1 MILFRFLL
9 LALITLSQAFGMVTE
24 RTKELNFTY
33 FKANTKSFE
42 TIDINLID
50 DKQNEILKRK
60 LEVELNLHT
69 YLSDE
74 IGLEPD
80 EVQEEIEDEKVLVT
94 YELVLKELQALQK
107 SLNNFQK
114 YGDEF
119 DEDEIHK
126 KVRNIIELDYAL
138 KTSGIVLPEQQ
149 IPEYLIEKF
158 RKHQISKITEAE
170 NEASNLYDPNQKK
183 ILTQEEIQKLIES
196 DFDLSKLDP
205 APKSP
210 FWRDPDLGNK
220 NIQKHFEKAHN
231 PMYEDVD
238 IWFPHLRAKFKKVKK
253 SQTKPKFH
261 VTAKK
266 NGKKYK
272 FELKFA
278 EETHSEV
285 TASTLS
291 SALGYPHDISKF
303 VKNFEIELPKRLTV
317 KELKQEWNSYYSSY
331 NFDEFVKE
339 VYQEEENT
347 IVVIKEALLE
357 IIPKELIRVGPWAYG
372 HYDHKSLR
380 EVRGLYLFN
389 TWVANNNIKE
399 ADNNKLVIKRD
410 DKSGEYELFQFQH
423 DQGFTFGKF
432 GKERI
437 QEFPWDVIKKTG
449 PEYVKL
455 NNTNFQVNKGFDHVT
470 YSDARWM
477 IRKIAKLSK
486 DQIQDAVELGGWP
499 KDVGLLLTE
508 KLTCRRNQLVI
519 AFDLNDE
526 IDELECNRN
535 ITTANGIIDNGKLTT
550 YEFEEYLKRY
560 GGEFNDFMVP
570 ILEQAQYYA
579 ARGLIEL
586 TSSFDTFVL
595 DSRELG
601 YDSSLLGEVQVT
613 LNREIEENL
622 FRQDVD
628 DNFIVQDRVRIK
640 FSLGVGLVFRGKVS
654 YYKDYRLIYAK
665 RTRKE
670 AVFNNKFIFNAL
682 LPFHKRKNKLPKGYV
697 MIVEDGF
704 EGEGELFLQ
713 SAKIPISGSISKGV
727 GLLSRTIVHKKG
739 EDYSVMRD
747 FSHFHSWHAA
757 LYANLYILR
766 IPVFQAD
773 KYNGN
778 LFRSIYNFKLE
789 EDKETNESLAYEYFL
804 KTGDLVP
811 LSDVSRQ
818 ESIETDYVTQR
829 GFFDFF
835 GILRSDDRK
844 RSDEILYKHDDQE
857 ENFYQL
863 DIEQIREWEF
873 FDNGENKNRRFH
885 LLADLN
891 DENPQIVDDVD
902 LRVRIDIFD
911 MDTKMNELEDMYLPM
926 LNKVALNKSFIAF
939 TPSLHST
946 NDTWG
951 NMKVSLELG
960 YPKKALD
967 RMLAITDDE
976 FYNLMA
982 NSSNMD
988 ADFWRSYERE
998 GISNKIAYLK
1008 GQIHSF
1014 LRGIKKANKKKDPRE
1029 MYKKLTETIKKTIWK
1044 SDGYFNTTILER
1056 INYIIGAR
1064 DYYIRGI
1071 ITMPEFAEMRLPAD
1085 VPLFNKRNPHLY
1097 KSHTYFQFD
1106 YHRMEEIWY
1115 NFHRPE

>member
-1 MILFRFLL
+1 M
-9 LALITLSQAFGMVTE
+9 ITLSQAFGMVSE
-24 RTKELNFTY
+24 RTRELNFKY
-33 FKANTKSFE
+33 FKANTDSFE

-50 DKQNEILKRK
+50 DVQQELLTRR
-60 LEVELNLHT
+60 LEVAHNLRT
-69 YLSDE
+69 YLREELELDE
-74 IGLEPD
+74 KEIE
-80 EVQEEIEDEKVLVT
+80 EEIEEEKVLIT
-94 YELVLKELQALQK
+94 YDLVLEELQKLQK
-107 SLNNFQK
+107 TLRENQK
-114 YGDEF
+114 YGTEIN
-119 DEDEIHK
+119 EEEIHE
-126 KVRNIIELDYAL
+126 KVRKIIELDYAL
-138 KTSGIVLPEQQ
+138 KTSGIILPQNQ
-149 IPEYLIEKF
+149 LGGYVVEKF
-158 RKHQISKITEAE
+158 RKHKINKTVDADLEAR
-170 NEASNLYDPNQKK
+170 NLYDPKK
-183 ILTQEEIQKLIES
+183 KRILTQTEIRKLIEEG
-196 DFDLSKLDP
+196 FDLSKLDP
-205 APKSP
+205 PPSSP
-210 FWRDPDLGNK
+210 FWSKSDLGSG
-220 NIQKHFEKAHN
+220 NIQKNFHKGKTKL
-231 PMYEDVD
+231 YDDVD
-238 IWFPHLRAKFKKVKK
+238 VWFPHLRAKFKKVKK
-253 SQTKPKFH
+253 SQTKSKFH
-261 VTAKK
+261 VTANK

-272 FELKFA
+272 YKLKFA

-291 SALGYPHDISKF
+291 AALGFPHDISKF
-303 VKNFEIELPKRLTV
+303 VKDFEIELPKKLSL

-331 NFDEFVKE
+331 NFDDYVKD
-339 VYQEEENT
+339 VYQEDENT

-357 IIPKELIRVGPWAYG
+357 LIPSELVRVGPWAYG

-380 EVRGLYLFN
+380 EIRGLYIFN
-389 TWVANNNIKE
+389 TWVANNDIKE
-399 ADNNKLVIKRD
+399 ADNNKLVLKQD
-410 DKSGEYELFQFQH
+410 QDTGEYQLFQYQH
-423 DQGFTFGKF
+423 DQGFTFGKLSF
-432 GKERI
+432 EKVE
-437 QEFPWDVIKKTG
+437 EFPWDAIKKTG

-455 NNTNFQVNKGFDHVT
+455 NNTNFQINTGFEHVT

-477 IRKIAKLSK
+477 VRKIAKLSK
-486 DQIQDAVELGGWP
+486 DQIREAVELGGWP
-499 KDVGLLLTE
+499 DDVSVLLAE
-508 KLTCRRNQLVI
+508 KLSCRRNQLVL
-519 AFDLNDE
+519 AFDLGDE
-526 IDELECNRN
+526 FEEHACNRQ
-535 ITTANGIIDNGKLTT
+535 ISTLNGVIDNGKLTT
-550 YEFEEYLKRY
+550 FEFKDYLKKY
-560 GGEFNDFMVP
+560 GGEFSDFMAP
-570 ILEQAQYYA
+570 ILESAQYYV

-586 TSSFDTFVL
+586 TSSFDTFVI

-601 YDSSLLGEVQVT
+601 YDSSILGQVQVT
-613 LNREIEENL
+613 MNREIEENL
-622 FRQDVD
+622 FKQDVD

-654 YYKDYRLIYAK
+654 YYKDYRLIYTK

-670 AVFNNKFIFNAL
+670 AVFNNNFIFNAL

-704 EGEGELFLQ
+704 EGEGELFLE
-713 SAKIPISGSISKGV
+713 SVKIPISASISKGV
-727 GLLSRTIVHKKG
+727 GLLSRTIMHKKD

-778 LFRSIYNFKLE
+778 LFRSIYNFKIE
-789 EDKETNESLAYEYFL
+789 EGKESNEKLAYEYFL
-804 KTGDLVP
+804 KTGDLIP
-811 LSDVSRQ
+811 LSEVSTQ
-818 ESIETDYVTQR
+818 ETIETDYVTQR

-835 GILRSDDRK
+835 GFLRSDDRK

-873 FDNGENKNRRFH
+873 FDNGETKNRRFH

-891 DENPQIVDDVD
+891 EENPEIINDVD

-911 MDTKMNELEDMYLPM
+911 MDTKMDELDGKYLPM
-926 LNKVALNKSFIAF
+926 LNKVALNKNFIPF
-939 TPSLHST
+939 SPRLHST

-960 YPKKALD
+960 YPRKALD
-967 RMLAITDDE
+967 RILAITEDE
-976 FYNLMA
+976 FYTLME

-988 ADFWRSYERE
+988 ADFWRSYERD
-998 GISNKIAYLK
+998 GIPNHIIYLK

-1014 LRGIKKANKKKDPRE
+1014 LNGIKKANKKDNPKE
-1029 MYKKLTETIKKTIWK
+1029 KYKKLTETIKKTIWK

-1056 INYIIGAR
+1056 INYLVGSK

-1115 NFHRPE
+1115 NFHRPR